1 MKQLVIGVLLGFM
14 GMASAHAVPTR
25 DEVYRSERLSTVVY
39 KDSQDANVFWYLPPI
54 KLYEVDGK
62 VVTYR
67 RVKGDKTNYYFY
79 IQPFMNDELIDLL
92 AGEIPGLQNKT
103 QLKPVIARQFGIQVK
118 QFNAAAMG
126 DKITDF
132 HYLNQPQLISFSLDA
147 SAAEDFDFF
156 VANKP
161 GIQANVLFD
170 YESERMDKYLNIELT
185 YKEVYDA
192 LNIGVTG
199 KYKFTKAEISATI
212 SDLVAKKYLTIK
224 SKGDIP
230 IPDIVNKAIEECF
243 TPYKKTT
250 LTDSQKKTYKDWDN
264 WLATELPQTP
274 EVLDAVSKQVDTL
287 ELLAGGAWDP
297 STDDAPWGTN
307 PPKGSSG
314 ASGTSGSSGSSGSRG
329 GGNSGG
335 WPGGG
340 GSSNGDNSDMS
351 IQFTFKKEL
360 ANVDKSF
367 YYNQSHFVDASEVA
381 AIPVYL
387 STAPAAVKAKVK
399 VTPLAKRDFV
409 VEYTNEQTKP
419 FSSGI
424 TVGEDEQYII
434 NAVFAFSARSAYD
447 SALKWYRWSGK
458 TWPSV
463 DDELYYR
470 VGTGQWNKVNG
481 RTVIKTETI
490 YRGALEF
497 YLDRKHIWEKV
508 PADFKNPK
516 LLGIVPAIFSYKYTY
531 PQFNVVITGRKVEVN
546 P

>member
-1 MKQLVIGVLLGFM
+1 MMGFM
-14 GMASAHAVPTR
+14 GMASAYAVPTR
-25 DEVYRSERLSTVVY
+25 DEVYRSDRLNTVIY
-39 KDSQDANVFWYLPPI
+39 KDSQDPNVFWYLPPVR
-54 KLYEVDGK
+54 LYEAEGK
-62 VVTYR
+62 VVNYR
-67 RVKGDKTNYYFY
+67 RVKGDKVNYYFY
-79 IQPFMNDELIDLL
+79 VQAYMNDELIDLL

-118 QFNAAAMG
+118 QFGAAAMG
-126 DKITDF
+126 EKITDF

-147 SAAEDFDFF
+147 SAADDFDFF

-192 LNIGVTG
+192 LNIGATG
-199 KYKFTKAEISATI
+199 KYKFTKAEIAI
-212 SDLVAKKYLTIK
+212 SITDLVAKKYLNVK
-224 SKGDIP
+224 SKGDIA

-243 TPYKKTT
+243 TPYKKTNPT
-250 LTDSQKKTYKDWDN
+250 VDQKKTYKDWDN
-264 WLATELPQTP
+264 WFATEVPQTP
-274 EVLDAVSKQVDTL
+274 EVLDALSKQALTQ
-287 ELLAGGAWDP
+287 ELLSGGAWDP
-297 STDDAPWGTN
+297 TGDDAPWGTN

-329 GGNSGG
+329 SDSG
-335 WPGGG
+335 WPGNGNG
-340 GSSNGDNSDMS
+340 NGNGNNSADNGDLSL
-351 IQFTFKKEL
+351 QFTFKKEL
-360 ANVDKSF
+360 SNVDKAF
-367 YYNQSHFVDASEVA
+367 YYNQTHFVDASEVA

-387 STAPAAVKAKVK
+387 STAPAAVKSKMK
-399 VTPLAKRDFV
+399 VTPLAKRTFI
-409 VEYTNEQTKP
+409 VESTNEANKP

-447 SALKWYRWSGK
+447 TTLNWYRWSGK

-481 RTVIKTETI
+481 RTIIKTEGI

-497 YLDRKHIWEKV
+497 YLDRKHIWEKI
-508 PADFKNPK
+508 PADYKNAK
-516 LLGIVPAIFSYKYTY
+516 LLGFVPAIFTYRYTY
-531 PQFNVVITGRKVEVN
+531 PQFNVVVTGRKVEVN